1 MKYIMRS
8 FSVLAAMVLLTGC
21 QQDAPDIVKKAFSAR
36 FESATDIE
44 WEQEDDGWEAE
55 FEIGEQEFTSFFTAG
70 GEWME
75 TETAFAI
82 DSLPDDVLET
92 LYSQYPDYDI
102 MEAEWLETPEFKGY
116 EVEMAIKGDE
126 ETEIEVLI
134 TPIGQIMR
142 KESENETAEEAE

>member
-1 MKYIMRS
+1 MRS
-8 FSVLAAMVLLTGC
+8 LSVLAAMVLLTGC

-44 WEQEDDGWEAE
+44 WEQEDGVWEAE
-55 FEIGEQEFTSFFTAG
+55 FEIGEQEFTSLFTAG

-102 MEAEWLETPEFKGY
+102 MEAEWVETPEFKGY
-116 EVEMAIKGDE
+116 EVEIARNGE
-126 ETEIEVLI
+126 EEAEIEVLV
-134 TPIGQIMR
+134 TPMGKII
-142 KESENETAEEAE
+142 SEEVEKNNQEEGE